1 VSEETFERFSAAAE
15 RGTEEEN
22 RAILALQALERRVI
36 RPLDAIS
43 RLDDPTEHA
52 RSATAK
58 EESRRALVA
67 GVFAALVALTSGIA
81 FVIYAVGL
89 VRRVRA
95 QNDRLIMLDR
105 VKDDFVASVSHEL
118 RTPITSIR
126 GYLELVL
133 DGEAGDLTDEQRQFL
148 SIVDRNPDRLLRVVG
163 DLLFV
168 AQVDAGKIHVEK
180 APAELDSVVHE
191 AVEPARPAA
200 ADQGI
205 ELQFDV
211 DGVGMLNADRARL
224 AQVVDNLISNALK
237 FTPEGGRVTVRCVRC
252 NDRAVLEV
260 ADTGIGIPQAEQK
273 RMFQRFYRTTAA
285 TNRAIQGT
293 GLGLTIVKAIV
304 EAHDGSITFRSVP
317 GVGTT
322 FRVEL
327 PLERE
332 RIAA

>member
-1 VSEETFERFSAAAE
+1 LFGTTTSELRTKSVDQASRAQLRRAVSARHVSEETFERFSAAAE

-22 RAILALQALERRVI
+22 RAIMALQALERRVI

-148 SIVDRNPDRLLRVVG
+148 SIVDRNADRLLRVVG

-180 APAELDSVVHE
+180 APTELDSVVHE

-224 AQVVDNLISNALK
+224 AQVVEREWCAARSYRFHTEHHPIVNQPLQSWQ
-237 FTPEGGRVTVRCVRC
+237 PW
-252 NDRAVLEV
+252 V
-260 ADTGIGIPQAEQK
+260 ASWSSSPIP
-273 RMFQRFYRTTAA
+273 
-285 TNRAIQGT
+285 
-293 GLGLTIVKAIV
+293 
-304 EAHDGSITFRSVP
+304 RSVSSSP
-317 GVGTT
+317 SSLAGSAT
-322 FRVEL
+322 R
-327 PLERE
+327 P
-332 RIAA
+332 